1 MLFKIE
7 SATIGMPVTYN
18 GRFYGA
24 LDEDSCSVQGV
35 RGLGAGT
42 NRFVSNPILK

>member
-7 SATIGMPVTYN
+7 SAAIGMPVTYN